1 MTRNN
6 SYTTHRHP
14 ARGAWVSIAVL
25 AAMMATMVAA
35 QTRADGDVA
44 TPAHEAVA
52 ARAGA
57 QPTRFAQVKPQ
68 IPEAN
73 RNERGKVFIENA
85 DELVFDENRSSEYQ
99 VLRGNV
105 KFSRTG
111 MYMYCDSAYFHPE
124 SSSLDAFGHVRMTRG
139 GGEEGTSDV
148 LHYYA
153 DREVAEMRGNV
164 VLRNRNMTL
173 TTDSLD
179 YDMAANMGY
188 YFNGGKIVDSRGNVL
203 ESEDGNYNTR
213 TDDATFDN
221 FVTLNN
227 PKFELSTRSL
237 RYNTR
242 SNIATIID
250 ETDIYSKGKDR
261 NHIRTNSGFYNTTA
275 DNGTLYNRSLI
286 ETSDD
291 RDMVGD
297 TLFYDRKK
305 GYGEARGNIII
316 NDYKNKTILD
326 GDYGYHNEITHYSF
340 VTKRA
345 RARITQT
352 IKNAQG
358 YLEDET
364 LHVHADTLRTFL
376 DADSMR
382 VVTAQH
388 DVRYYRR
395 DVQGLCDSAAM
406 SQRDSIM
413 NMYRHAVVWNENHQV
428 LGEEINVHFNDSTA
442 DWAMLPLG
450 GILAEQLSD
459 EYYNQLSGK
468 VMRAFFEDKE
478 LRRLEV
484 DGNVRAIFYP
494 EESDSTI
501 NKQVMAESSYLTIDL
516 KEKQE
521 VDKIKMWPDVNGT
534 VTPLFLLKRSGL
546 YLTGFQWYGELRPQ
560 EPDDIF
566 NAEIDPSTIN
576 APVVGRRR
584 SVSTR

>member
-1 MTRNN
+1 MKHNDN
-6 SYTTHRHP
+6 ERHP
-14 ARGAWVSIAVL
+14 SLRAWVSLVVI
-25 AAMMATMVAA
+25 AAMVTASMAAPP
-35 QTRADGDVA
+35 DV
-44 TPAHEAVA
+44 TGGEEPPQEAVA
-52 ARAGA
+52 ARPGSTPA
-57 QPTRFAQVKPQ
+57 RFARIQPQ
-68 IPEAN
+68 IPSAN
-73 RNERGKVFIENA
+73 RSERNKVFIENA
-85 DELVFDENRSSEYQ
+85 DEMVFDEARSADYQ

-105 KFSRTG
+105 RFSRAG
-111 MYMYCDSAYFHPE
+111 MFMYCDSAYFHPE

-139 GGEEGTSDV
+139 GGEEGTCEV

-153 DREVAEMRGNV
+153 DREVAEMRRNV

-188 YFNGGKIVDSRGNVL
+188 YYNGGKIVDSKGNVL
-203 ESEDGNYNTR
+203 ESEECSYNTR

-237 RYNTR
+237 LYNTR
-242 SNIATIID
+242 THIATIID
-250 ETDIYSKGKDR
+250 ETDIYSKGRDR
-261 NHIRTNSGFYNTTA
+261 NHIRTNSGYYNTSA

-297 TLFYDRKK
+297 TLFYDRRE

-326 GDYGYHNEITHYSF
+326 GDYGYHNERTHYSF

-352 IKNAQG
+352 IKNEYG
-358 YLEDET
+358 NLEEET

-376 DADSMR
+376 DEDSIR

-388 DVRYYRR
+388 DVRYYRS

-428 LGEEINVHFNDSTA
+428 VGDEINVHFNDSTA
-442 DWAMLPLG
+442 DWAMLPAG
-450 GILAEQLSD
+450 GMLAEELG
-459 EYYNQLSGK
+459 EHYYNQLSGK
-468 VMRAFFEDKE
+468 KMMAFFEDKE

-484 DGNVRAIFYP
+484 DGNVRVIFYP
-494 EESDSTI
+494 EEQDSTI
-501 NKQVMAESSYLTIDL
+501 NKQVAAESSHLNIDL

-521 VDKIKMWPDVNGT
+521 VDKIKMWPNVSGT
-534 VTPLFLLKRSGL
+534 VTPLFLLKPSGL
-546 YLTGFQWYGELRPQ
+546 YLSGFKWYGDLRPQ
-560 EPDDIF
+560 GPDDIF
-566 NAEIDPSTIN
+566 DTTIDPSTID

-584 SVSTR
+584 STSAK